1 MNRLTRVV
9 LGAMVAA
16 MGLAVGIGGPAHAL
30 ELVTNGSFETGNFTG
45 WTLSGNTGFTGV
57 ECPGAPFAGPGDG
70 NCDAFLGPVGSNGT
84 LSQSFPTVVGQVY
97 SIRFDFQPDGGAP
110 SFFSAVWDAQPALFS
125 VTNPSASPYQVLTF
139 TALATTPTTSLS
151 FNFRDDP
158 GFLKLDSVSVNAVP
172 EPSTLALFGAG
183 LAGLA
188 AIRRRR
194 KAKA

>member
-1 MNRLTRVV
+1 MKA
-9 LGAMVAA
+9 LGRKLAAVAFA
-16 MGLAVGIGGPAHAL
+16 VATLLAGAAQANLIV
-30 ELVTNGSFETGNFTG
+30 NGSFETGDFTG
-45 WTLSGNTGFTGV
+45 WTLTGNTGFTGV

-97 SIRFDFQPDGGAP
+97 SISFDFQPDGGAP